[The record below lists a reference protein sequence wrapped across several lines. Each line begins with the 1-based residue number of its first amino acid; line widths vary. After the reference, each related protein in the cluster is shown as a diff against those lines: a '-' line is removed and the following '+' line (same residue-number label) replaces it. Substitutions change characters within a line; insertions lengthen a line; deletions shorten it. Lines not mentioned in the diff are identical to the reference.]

1 MKERMTPIWFKEL
14 DSTNNEAIRGIENYD
29 NLSVLAARK
38 QFAGRG
44 QRGNRWDAEPG
55 ANLTF
60 SIVLKFRSEGMTPLP
75 ASRQFRLS
83 RIAAL
88 AVCDYLKAK
97 GVESRIKWPNDIYVR
112 DRKICGM
119 LIENS
124 LDGKDVDWS
133 VIGIGINLNQK
144 KFPVEVINP
153 TSLTLLTGAEYDV
166 VAELDLLPQGRA
178 ASIHRLRDRDGLPRH
193 HPGHQ
198 RRCPAGRRTER
209 RQQPDIRFQ
218 RDKLHYLKERY
229 RIAAMAAARS
239 SALKTELP
247 ATKISAPQRASSA
260 ALAGDTPPSTS
271 MGIRSPRRS
280 ISAFRVRMRP

>member
-112 DRKICGM
+112 DRKICVM

-153 TSLTLLTGAEYDV
+153 TSLTLLTGAQYDV
-166 VAELDLLPQGRA
+166 VAELDLFYSCFLQRFRESDARLQTDYERILYRKDERHPFTDCATGTVFQGIIRGINEDA
-178 ASIHRLRDRDGLPRH
+178 RLVVELNDGSS
-193 HPGHQ
+193 
-198 RRCPAGRRTER
+198 RT
-209 RQQPDIRFQ
+209 FAF
-218 RDKLHYLKERY
+218 KE
-229 RIAAMAAARS
+229 
-239 SALKTELP
+239 
-247 ATKISAPQRASSA
+247 ISY
-260 ALAGDTPPSTS
+260 
-271 MGIRSPRRS
+271 I
-280 ISAFRVRMRP
+280 I

>member
-144 KFPVEVINP
+144 TFPVEVINP
-153 TSLTLLTGAEYDV
+153 TSL
-166 VAELDLLPQGRA
+166 
-178 ASIHRLRDRDGLPRH
+178 
-193 HPGHQ
+193 PG
-198 RRCPAGRRTER
+198 
-209 RQQPDIRFQ
+209 
-218 RDKLHYLKERY
+218 
-229 RIAAMAAARS
+229 RS
-239 SALKTELP
+239 SK
-247 ATKISAPQRASSA
+247 ASSGA
-260 ALAGDTPPSTS
+260 STKMPGWS
-271 MGIRSPRRS
+271 SN
-280 ISAFRVRMRP
+280 

>member
-1 MKERMTPIWFKEL
+1 MKERMTPIWFEEL
-14 DSTNNEAIRGIENYD
+14 DSTNNEAVRGIKNFD

-44 QRGNRWDAEPG
+44 QRGNKWDAEPG

-60 SIVLKFRSEGMTPLP
+60 SIILKYRAAGMTPLP
-75 ASRQFRLS
+75 ATRQFRLS

-124 LDGKDVDWS
+124 LDGEYVDWS

-166 VAELDLLPQGRA
+166 GAELDLDYERILYRKDERHPFTDSATGTVFQGIIRGINEDA
-178 ASIHRLRDRDGLPRH
+178 RLVVELNDGSS
-193 HPGHQ
+193 
-198 RRCPAGRRTER
+198 RT
-209 RQQPDIRFQ
+209 FAF
-218 RDKLHYLKERY
+218 KE
-229 RIAAMAAARS
+229 
-239 SALKTELP
+239 
-247 ATKISAPQRASSA
+247 ISY
-260 ALAGDTPPSTS
+260 
-271 MGIRSPRRS
+271 I
-280 ISAFRVRMRP
+280 I